1 MFRSLTL
8 RLAALSALWVALGL
22 VVGGWLILGISSDQ
36 VLRAFDARVLGLL
49 DRVAGAAA
57 RGSDGRPRLERPVS
71 DPDLE
76 QPFAGAYWQITVP
89 GGGRAASRSLWDAH
103 LPEFDGGPE
112 AGPRLRDVAGPR
124 GEALRLGERAVVPPD
139 GGPPLLVQ
147 AAMAR
152 GRVDG
157 EVRRLRWLIGL
168 GFGLLGLG
176 LVAGTVLQVV
186 LGLRPL
192 RQARQAVAE
201 LRAGE
206 REDLAALAAPS
217 EIAPLLEE
225 IDALLRQNRATVER
239 ARAHLGNL
247 AHALKTPLAVQRA
260 ALDAAPPD
268 LAVLRGEA
276 LAMERLVQHH
286 LRRARAAALSGAA
299 GPGAL
304 PLAIGEDIARALRRL
319 PGNHDVAI
327 AVEGDARARVGVD
340 PQDLAEL
347 LGNLMENACQWAR
360 RAVALHVAR
369 EGGQV
374 AVTVEDDGPGLP
386 EEERERVL
394 ARGVRLD
401 EAAPGSGL
409 GLAIVRDLVELHGGG
424 LALEAAPSGGL
435 RARLTLPAR

>member
-22 VVGGWLILGISSDQ
+22 LVAGWLILGIASDQ
-36 VLRAFDARVLGLL
+36 VLRGFDARVLGLL
-49 DRVAGAAA
+49 DRVAGVAA
-57 RGSDGRPRLERPVS
+57 RGPDGRPRLERPVS

-76 QPFAGAYWQITVP
+76 QPFAGAYWQITAP

-103 LPEFDGGPE
+103 LPAFEAAEDGPH
-112 AGPRLRDVAGPR
+112 LRDVTGPR
-124 GEALRLGERAVVPPD
+124 GEPLRLAERAVVPPD

-152 GRVDG
+152 GRVDA

-192 RQARQAVAE
+192 RQARQALAE

-268 LAVLRGEA
+268 LAALRGEA

-304 PLAIGEDIARALRRL
+304 PLAVGEDIARTLRRL
-319 PGNHDVAI
+319 PGNDTLAI
-327 AVEGDARARVGVD
+327 EVSGDARARVAVD
-340 PQDLAEL
+340 PHDLAEM

-360 RAVALHVAR
+360 QAVALRIGR
-369 EGGQV
+369 EGAAV
-374 AVTVEDDGPGLP
+374 AIAVEDDGPGLP